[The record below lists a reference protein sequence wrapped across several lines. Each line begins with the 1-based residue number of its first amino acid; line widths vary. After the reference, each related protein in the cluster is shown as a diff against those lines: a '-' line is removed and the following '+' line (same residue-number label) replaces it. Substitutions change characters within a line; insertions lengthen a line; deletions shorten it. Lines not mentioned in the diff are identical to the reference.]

1 MVYALADQGSPP
13 RARGRVGILGA
24 DLQLVGITPA
34 RAGKSGR
41 PVDLAG
47 ALRDHPRAC
56 GEETAGPCY
65 EAGGLGSPPR
75 VRGRV
80 NCTGWEMTDF
90 GITPARAGKS
100 IATSCKVV
108 TYQDH
113 PRACGEEAVTMLYAL
128 ADEGSPPRVRG
139 RATQIP
145 HGIVVVGITPARA
158 GKSEPGCSYA

>member
-75 VRGRV
+75 VRGRAV
-80 NCTGWEMTDF
+80 PRSSLPGGT

-100 IATSCKVV
+100 DKRAPQC
-108 TYQDH
+108 YAMRDH
-113 PRACGEEAVTMLYAL
+113 PRACGEEVISKRFAL
-128 ADEGSPPRVRG
+128 DEMGSPPRVRG
-139 RATQIP
+139 RDTLARP
-145 HGIVVVGITPARA
+145 GEPGRRITPARA
-158 GKSEPGCSYA
+158 GKSSGW